1 QVFIQKMLELKEQ
14 QKIIML
20 ASHEQSLI
28 KAIGDETYTIEGAR
42 LIPYTRANHK
52 MYSIVLEDDGR
63 CIPSDEMHMEKG
75 NYIVKTTDGLLSIS
89 IDRLMQE
96 GWHIKGVYEVE

>member
-1 QVFIQKMLELKEQ
+1 
-14 QKIIML
+14 
-20 ASHEQSLI
+20 
-28 KAIGDETYTIEGAR
+28 
-42 LIPYTRANHK
+42 

-63 CIPSDEMHMEKG
+63 CIPSDEMHMENG
-75 NYIVKTTDGLLSIS
+75 NYIVKTTDGLLSIT